1 VHGFVRRAAEQELP
15 DGTLSVRYRFVHVL
29 YQNTLYGSLTPSRRA
44 SWSGLVAQGL
54 LDHYG
59 DRAREI
65 AADLALLLEA
75 ARDFERAA
83 EHFLVAAQQAA
94 RVFANQ
100 ESATL
105 ARRGLALLSRLPDT
119 PTRARWE
126 LLLQIT
132 LGAALSA
139 TKGIGSADTGR
150 TFERAAA
157 LREQLGD
164 IPELSAVSGGLWAF
178 YIVGARMQR
187 ARAEAEDIFRI
198 AQQKGDRASMSAAHN
213 ALGTTLIHLGEW
225 KEALDHLI
233 QGSQAD
239 PESAPTL
246 SGFPIIPAIQCQ
258 SEASRALWVLGRP
271 DQGLRLIERALAQA
285 RAVGHPESLG
295 FALLFA
301 AWVRQL
307 RREAP
312 ETLANA
318 EQVLALSRE
327 REIATTLAWGT
338 PLYGWA
344 LAALGRTDEGL
355 EQIRGSLAAQRAAG
369 AEIARPQFLSMLVEA
384 ARFGGRQDEALAAV
398 QEALAVSERTGN
410 SYWDADLYRLKADLL
425 LEAALT
431 VYRLKADLLLE
442 AALTEPSTFVDVE
455 ACCHRALE
463 IARRQHAK
471 SLELRAATTFA
482 RLRQRQGRI
491 DEARIFLSEIYGWFT
506 EGLDTADLR
515 DARDIL
521 ASFG

>member
-1 VHGFVRRAAEQELP
+1 
-15 DGTLSVRYRFVHVL
+15 
-29 YQNTLYGSLTPSRRA
+29 
-44 SWSGLVAQGL
+44 
-54 LDHYG
+54 
-59 DRAREI
+59 
-65 AADLALLLEA
+65 
-75 ARDFERAA
+75 
-83 EHFLVAAQQAA
+83 
-94 RVFANQ
+94 
-100 ESATL
+100 
-105 ARRGLALLSRLPDT
+105 
-119 PTRARWE
+119 
-126 LLLQIT
+126 
-132 LGAALSA
+132 
-139 TKGIGSADTGR
+139 
-150 TFERAAA
+150 
-157 LREQLGD
+157 
-164 IPELSAVSGGLWAF
+164 
-178 YIVGARMQR
+178 
-187 ARAEAEDIFRI
+187 
-198 AQQKGDRASMSAAHN
+198 
-213 ALGTTLIHLGEW
+213 
-225 KEALDHLI
+225 
-233 QGSQAD
+233 
-239 PESAPTL
+239 
-246 SGFPIIPAIQCQ
+246 
-258 SEASRALWVLGRP
+258 
-271 DQGLRLIERALAQA
+271 
-285 RAVGHPESLG
+285 LG
-295 FALLFA
+295 FALLFG

-307 RREAP
+307 RGEAP

-431 VYRLKADLLLE
+431 ER
-442 AALTEPSTFVDVE
+442 STFVDVE